1 MPKSFSTSLDT
12 SSVQESLSRSRQEET
27 FSAMSEKS
35 MAVESVTLIE
45 VPLSKN
51 KKKKTEFNLRKS
63 IAWNSAF
70 LTEDGAF

>member
-1 MPKSFSTSLDT
+1 MPKSFSIKLDT

-35 MAVESVTLIE
+35 VAIESATLSE
-45 VPLSKN
+45 DPLSKN
-51 KKKKTEFNLRKS
+51 KKKKTGFNMRKS
-63 IAWNSAF
+63 IAWNNAF